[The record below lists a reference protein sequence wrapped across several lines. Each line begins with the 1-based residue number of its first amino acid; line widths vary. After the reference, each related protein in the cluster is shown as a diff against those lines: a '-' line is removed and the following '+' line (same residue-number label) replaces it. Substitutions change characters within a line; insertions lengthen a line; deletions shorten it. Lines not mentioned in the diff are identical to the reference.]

1 MRRFKT
7 LNDSYGHIA
16 GDEVIAA
23 VAKILS
29 QSIRSVDY
37 AARYGGDEFIIIMVE
52 TTADMALK
60 MAERIRSQVND
71 MRYSANGQIVS
82 VTVSIGVVQCQQSDA
97 TPTAVFARA
106 DSALY
111 EAKRAGRN
119 RAHYAT

>member
-1 MRRFKT
+1 
-7 LNDSYGHIA
+7 A

-23 VAKILS
+23 VAKILGR
-29 QSIRSVDY
+29 SIRSVDY

-82 VTVSIGVVQCQQSDA
+82 VTVSIGVVQCLQSDDA
-97 TPTAVFARA
+97 TPTSVFARA

-111 EAKRAGRN
+111 EAKHAGRN
-119 RAHYAT
+119 RAHLAT